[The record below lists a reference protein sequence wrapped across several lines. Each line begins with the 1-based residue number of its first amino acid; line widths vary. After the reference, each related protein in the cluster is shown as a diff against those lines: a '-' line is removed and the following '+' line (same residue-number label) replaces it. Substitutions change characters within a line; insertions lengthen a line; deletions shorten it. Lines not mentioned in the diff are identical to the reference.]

1 MSTVGYLVIFVLVMG
16 AALALSYAV
25 EHKFRPGPAEQA
37 HIQSV
42 FAFIGSGYGVL
53 LGILVFLALQNYN
66 DAEESAATEASAVIS
81 EYRIV
86 QVLPPDARRNVQ
98 RSMYCYA
105 QIIINEEWPTL
116 EEGGRAPTEPGDLWS
131 RRAWRELGGMPTNTP
146 TLAETY
152 QVAIDTWA
160 ERAEARDAR
169 LVFAGPSIPASVWV
183 VVYLGAAVVVVLTG
197 LFPQQRHRSRLLVF
211 AGAISVLGAVVVVL
225 TFIQRPYTQIA
236 PYAMENAVRVMKGEP
251 VDDNVFQPC
260 AIEPPLP
267 PLPAATAN

>member
-1 MSTVGYLVIFVLVMG
+1 MSTVGYLVVFVLVMG

-183 VVYLGAAVVVVLTG
+183 VVYLGAAVVVVLT
-197 LFPQQRHRSRLLVF
+197 
-211 AGAISVLGAVVVVL
+211 
-225 TFIQRPYTQIA
+225 FIQRPYTQIA

-267 PLPAATAN
+267 PLPAATAT